1 MLPGRDGLHL
11 VAELRRLD
19 PTTRL
24 PLVVLTARSGV
35 EAIAIGMATGA
46 DDYITKPFA
55 SQELLARLRANHELH
70 QLREQAVDA
79 ADERT
84 AQVRGGLQSNR
95 VIGTAIGILMTTHRL
110 STEQGFALLVAASQ
124 HSNRKLRDLAA
135 EVISTGRLPFRPTL
149 TDELLVG
156 VTAPRR

>member
-1 MLPGRDGLHL
+1 M
-11 VAELRRLD
+11 
-19 PTTRL
+19 
-24 PLVVLTARSGV
+24 LTARAGA
-35 EAIAIGMATGA
+35 EAIAQGMAVGA

-84 AQVRGGLQSNR
+84 AQIRGGLQSNR

-135 EVISTGRLPFRPTL
+135 DVIGTGRLPFRPTL
-149 TDELLVG
+149 TDELLV
-156 VTAPRR
+156 AAMARAR